1 MILFFITACTKIDS
15 TRLGSDLIPVVDN
28 VNTFETILP
37 VVANNYVDDQ
47 DYRLNAANPHV
58 VGALTQDP
66 AFGNAR
72 ATMFFEMKPASY
84 PYTFANPDS
93 LTGTGTGFDSA
104 VLILDYLGYYGDS
117 SVPVNLNL
125 YEVSSPINAD
135 TSLVPYYTLQP
146 ALAADHSKLWG
157 SKTVQAN
164 GFKDSIAIIRADTTK
179 VVNQLRIRLDNNLAK
194 QLFEFDTLSV
204 YKSDSAFEAYLPG
217 FALESDA
224 TAKTLLY
231 FTLGSASKIE
241 FYFRAKGTGGI
252 DTTSTSF
259 SLTAK
264 SGHAVKFDNDRSGAE
279 INTFLTPDTINGND
293 KIFIQTSPGA
303 SAKLTIKGLDTFKT
317 MNRIIHRAELRITQV
332 EPLADPQ
339 LLPPNALYLDLIDTA
354 SEITYKGVPYDLS
367 PSPGANYYCYPNSN
381 GISFGYF
388 GGLTH
393 NENVANNSVP
403 VYRFNIS
410 RYLQSVVSRGEP
422 LYQFRLSAPF
432 YMFYKNCA
440 NSSTSYPQQVFPFTD
455 ASTGSLL
462 NPPGKGRIKVAG
474 GGSNVPQNIRM
485 QLRIIYSKL

>member
-1 MILFFITACTKIDS
+1 
-15 TRLGSDLIPVVDN
+15 
-28 VNTFETILP
+28 
-37 VVANNYVDDQ
+37 
-47 DYRLNAANPHV
+47 
-58 VGALTQDP
+58 
-66 AFGNAR
+66 
-72 ATMFFEMKPASY
+72 
-84 PYTFANPDS
+84 
-93 LTGTGTGFDSA
+93 
-104 VLILDYLGYYGDS
+104 
-117 SVPVNLNL
+117 
-125 YEVSSPINAD
+125 
-135 TSLVPYYTLQP
+135 
-146 ALAADHSKLWG
+146 
-157 SKTVQAN
+157 
-164 GFKDSIAIIRADTTK
+164 
-179 VVNQLRIRLDNNLAK
+179 
-194 QLFEFDTLSV
+194 
-204 YKSDSAFEAYLPG
+204 
-217 FALESDA
+217 
-224 TAKTLLY
+224 
-231 FTLGSASKIE
+231 
-241 FYFRAKGTGGI
+241 
-252 DTTSTSF
+252 
-259 SLTAK
+259 
-264 SGHAVKFDNDRSGAE
+264 
-279 INTFLTPDTINGND
+279 
-293 KIFIQTSPGA
+293 
-303 SAKLTIKGLDTFKT
+303 